1 MRIGLIAHDNCK
13 GQLLEWCAWNV
24 PVLRRHALYATG
36 TTGTLIEHETGLKVT
51 KLLSGPKGG
60 DQQIGAMIA
69 TGQLDALFFFWDPE
83 TPQPHDPDV
92 KALLR
97 LATLWNIP
105 SACNVATADMI
116 ISSPL
121 FEGDYEPI
129 KPEFVERDVTV
140 GEDGAVIISET
151 GSEED

>member
-13 GQLLEWCAWNV
+13 GALLEWCAWNI
-24 PVLRRHALYATG
+24 PELKHHELFATG
-36 TTGTLIEHETGLKVT
+36 TTGTIIEHETRLKIT

-97 LATLWNIP
+97 LSTLWNIP

-121 FEGDYEPI
+121 FASSSYKRI
-129 KPEFVERDVTV
+129 KPDFAPRSVEVNAAGSV
-140 GEDGAVIISET
+140 VVSGE
-151 GSEED
+151 

>member
-13 GQLLEWCAWNV
+13 GALLEWCAWNR
-24 PVLRRHALYATG
+24 PVLARHELYATG
-36 TTGTLIEHETGLKVT
+36 TTGTIIEHETRLKIT

-69 TGQLDALFFFWDPE
+69 TGKLDALFFFWDPE

-92 KALLR
+92 KALMR
-97 LATLWNIP
+97 LSTLWNIP

-121 FEGDYEPI
+121 FASDDYERV
-129 KPEFVERDVTV
+129 KPEFAARLVELDDD
-140 GEDGAVIISET
+140 GEVVIVDE
-151 GSEED
+151 

>member
-13 GQLLEWCAWNV
+13 GALLEWCAWNR
-24 PVLRRHALYATG
+24 LKLGRHKLIATG
-36 TTGTLIEHETGLKVT
+36 TTGTIIEHETGLVVT

-60 DQQIGAMIA
+60 DQQIGALIA
-69 TGQLDALFFFWDPE
+69 TGKLDALFFFWDPE

-97 LATLWNIP
+97 LATLWNVP

-121 FEGDYEPI
+121 FDSSEYEPLR
-129 KPEFVERDVTV
+129 PEFAVRHAEVDDH
-140 GEDGAVIISET
+140 GDVIIL
-151 GSEED
+151 DD

>member
-13 GQLLEWCAWNV
+13 GALLEWCAWNR
-24 PVLRRHALYATG
+24 PVLRRHKLFATG
-36 TTGTLIEHETGLKVT
+36 TTGTIIEHETGLPIT

-69 TGQLDALFFFWDPE
+69 MGQLDALFFFWDPE

-97 LATLWNIP
+97 LATLWNVP

-121 FEGDYEPI
+121 FESKDYEPLR
-129 KPEFVERDVTV
+129 PEFAERQVEVDDAGDV
-140 GEDGAVIISET
+140 VIV
-151 GSEED
+151 DD

>member
-13 GQLLEWCAWNV
+13 GAMLEWCAWNRS
-24 PVLRRHALYATG
+24 VLARHELFATG
-36 TTGTLIEHETGLKVT
+36 TTGTIIGHETGLKIT

-69 TGQLDALFFFWDPE
+69 TGKLDALFFFWDPE

-97 LATLWNIP
+97 LSTLWNIP

-121 FEGDYEPI
+121 FASKDYKRV
-129 KPEFVERDVTV
+129 KPQFAARQVQVDD
-140 GEDGAVIISET
+140 DGAVVIT
-151 GSEED
+151 ED

>member
-13 GQLLEWCAWNV
+13 GALLEWCAWNV
-24 PVLRRHALYATG
+24 PVLGKHELYATG
-36 TTGTLIEHETGLKVT
+36 TTGTIIEHETRLT
-51 KLLSGPKGG
+51 INRLLSGPKGG

-69 TGQLDALFFFWDPE
+69 TGKLDALFFFWDPE

-105 SACNVATADMI
+105 TACNVATADMV

-121 FEGDYEPI
+121 FEGDYEPV
-129 KPEFVERDVTV
+129 KPEFGERDVV
-140 GEDGAVIISET
+140 VDAEGHVVI
-151 GSEED
+151 D

>member
-1 MRIGLIAHDNCK
+1 MRIALIAHDNCK
-13 GQLLEWCAWNV
+13 GALLEWCAWNRG
-24 PVLRRHALYATG
+24 VLSRHRLFATG
-36 TTGTLIEHETGLKVT
+36 TTGTIIEHETGLSIT
-51 KLLSGPKGG
+51 RLLSGPKGG

-97 LATLWNIP
+97 LSTLWNIP

-121 FEGDYEPI
+121 FASADYQPI
-129 KPEFVERDVTV
+129 RPEFAERTV
-140 GEDGAVIISET
+140 VVDDSGEVVIA
-151 GSEED
+151 ED

>member
-1 MRIGLIAHDNCK
+1 MKIGLIAHDNCK
-13 GQLLEWCAWNV
+13 GALLEWCAWNR
-24 PVLRRHALYATG
+24 PVLARHELYATG
-36 TTGTLIEHETGLKVT
+36 TTGTIIEHETGLKIT

-69 TGQLDALFFFWDPE
+69 TGKLDALFFFWDPE

-121 FEGDYEPI
+121 FASKDYEPVR
-129 KPEFVERDVTV
+129 PEFAARQ
-140 GEDGAVIISET
+140 ISISET
-151 GSEED
+151 GDVEITED

>member
-13 GQLLEWCAWNV
+13 GALLEWCMWNRAK
-24 PVLRRHALYATG
+24 LSQHQLYATG
-36 TTGTLIEHETGLKVT
+36 TTGTIIEHETHLPVT

-69 TGQLDALFFFWDPE
+69 TGKLDALFFFWDPE

-97 LATLWNIP
+97 LATLWNVP

-121 FEGDYEPI
+121 FGSKDYEPLR
-129 KPEFVERDVTV
+129 PEFNIRQVEV
-140 GEDGAVIISET
+140 DGDGHVVVI
-151 GSEED
+151 DD

>member
-13 GQLLEWCAWNV
+13 GTLLEWCAWNR
-24 PVLRRHALYATG
+24 PELAHHELCATG
-36 TTGTLIEHETGLKVT
+36 TTGTIIEHETGLKIT

-121 FEGDYEPI
+121 FASASYKRV
-129 KPEFVERDVTV
+129 KPDFAPRSVEVDET
-140 GEDGAVIISET
+140 GAVVV
-151 GSEED
+151 SEE

>member
-1 MRIGLIAHDNCK
+1 MRIGLIAHDNLK
-13 GQLLEWCAWNV
+13 GALLEWCAWNRA
-24 PVLRRHALYATG
+24 VLGHHELFATG
-36 TTGTLIEHETGLKVT
+36 TTGTIIEHETHLKIT

-97 LATLWNIP
+97 LATLWNVP
-105 SACNVATADMI
+105 AACNVATADMI

-121 FEGDYEPI
+121 FESKDYAPI
-129 KPEFVERDVTV
+129 RPEFEERHVEVE
-140 GEDGAVIISET
+140 EDGSVVIL
-151 GSEED
+151 DD

>member
-13 GQLLEWCAWNV
+13 GTLLEWCAWNR
-24 PVLRRHALYATG
+24 PELRRHELYSTG
-36 TTGTLIEHETGLKVT
+36 TTGTIIEHETGLKIT

-69 TGQLDALFFFWDPE
+69 TGKLDALFFFWDPE

-97 LATLWNIP
+97 LAVLWNIP
-105 SACNVATADMI
+105 TACDVSTADMI

-121 FEGDYEPI
+121 FANSEYKRV
-129 KPEFVERDVTV
+129 KPQFAQRSV
-140 GEDGAVIISET
+140 GVDKQGHVVVA
-151 GSEED
+151 DN

>member
-13 GQLLEWCAWNV
+13 GALLEWSAWNRT
-24 PVLRRHALYATG
+24 VLARHKLYATG
-36 TTGTLIEHETGLKVT
+36 TTGTIIQHETGLAIT

-69 TGQLDALFFFWDPE
+69 TGRLDALFFFWDPE

-97 LATLWNIP
+97 LSTLWNIP

-121 FEGDYEPI
+121 FASDDYQPI
-129 KPEFVERDVTV
+129 RPEFSPRHITIGGDGDVLIDE
-140 GEDGAVIISET
+140 G
-151 GSEED
+151 

>member
-13 GQLLEWCAWNV
+13 GSLLEWCSWNR
-24 PVLRRHALYATG
+24 PVLKHHELFATG
-36 TTGTLIEHETGLKVT
+36 TTGTIIEHETGLKIQ

-69 TGQLDALFFFWDPE
+69 MGQLDALFFFWDPE

-92 KALLR
+92 KALMR

-105 SACNVATADMI
+105 SACNVATADMV

-121 FEGDYEPI
+121 FASTKYDRV
-129 KPEFVERDVTV
+129 KPEFAPRDVEV
-140 GEDGAVIISET
+140 DDEGNVQVEG
-151 GSEED
+151 